1 MFGCELTLLTV
12 DTLRPLNDPIHDE
25 LWDNEGFDLVLQKC
39 FWEVCSKEQIKR
51 EVYEDHPKAIWVQLM
66 NQVFSLPKLFS
77 PLLAFGMRK

>member
-1 MFGCELTLLTV
+1 MNSGTMRVFILYSKDVSG
-12 DTLRPLNDPIHDE
+12 R
-25 LWDNEGFDLVLQKC
+25 WG
-39 FWEVCSKEQIKR
+39 SKEQIKR